1 MIQRLLLFI
10 CICTNA
16 LFAASLAQEHEVYL
30 KNTDYE
36 LHVFKIHGKEAGPT
50 LMIIGGIQGDE
61 PGSYISADMY
71 ADARLKKG
79 NLIVVPRANFLSI
92 VENRRQVN
100 QDMNRRFDKT
110 KKEIEEDKVVAILK
124 KLIDSSDFLLN
135 LHEGSG
141 FYNPKNIDDM
151 NNPNR
156 FGQSIIADADS
167 YDSSKCNCEL
177 RLKDMAEK
185 VIEIVNRKID
195 NPSYKFRFN
204 NHNTGSKNTAHPD
217 QKGSAT
223 YYALYTVGIP
233 AFGIETSKNIEDIE
247 LKVNMH
253 TMIINEFMKQLG
265 IVPEDTS
272 INVMP
277 PILKYML
284 VKVNGVYKLIS
295 KGDTLFIPRKARLEI
310 KIVETNYPRGVTAD
324 LLGYGSFNDIG
335 KSIIVDRN
343 TKIILKKDS
352 QLITEIPVKVIKNEI
367 KGGEN
372 KQL

>member
-1 MIQRLLLFI
+1 MIQRLLLFVCICI

-295 KGDTLFIPRKARLEI
+295 KGDTLFIPKKARLEI

-367 KGGEN
+367 KGG
-372 KQL
+372 

>member
-1 MIQRLLLFI
+1 MIQLILLITLIFSNFLF
-10 CICTNA
+10 
-16 LFAASLAQEHEVYL
+16 SEPVGQEHKIYF
-30 KNTDYE
+30 KKTDYE
-36 LHVFKIHGKEAGPT
+36 LHVFKIHGKEPGPT

-79 NLIVVPRANFLSI
+79 NLIVIPRANFLSI
-92 VENRRQVN
+92 IAHKRQIN
-100 QDMNRRFDKT
+100 KDMNRLFDNT
-110 KKEIEEDKVVAILK
+110 GKETQEDKVVAVLK
-124 KLIDSSDFLLN
+124 ELIKSSDFLLN

-141 FYNPKNIDDM
+141 FYNPKYIDEL
-151 NNPNR
+151 NNPKE
-156 FGQSIIADADS
+156 FGQSIIADTDS
-167 YDSSKCNCEL
+167 YKSPKCNCEL
-177 RLKDMAEK
+177 RLKDMADK
-185 VIEIVNRKID
+185 VTKEVNQKID

-204 NHNTGSKNTAHPD
+204 NHNTASDKTTHPE

-253 TMIINEFMKQLG
+253 TMIINEFMKQLD
-265 IVPEDTS
+265 IVPEDNY

-284 VKVNGVYKLIS
+284 VKVNGVYKLVL
-295 KGDTLFIPRKARLEI
+295 KGETIYIPKKSRLEI

-324 LLGYGSFNDIG
+324 LVGYGSYNDIG
-335 KSIIVDRN
+335 KSIIVNKN
-343 TKIILKKDS
+343 TKIVLKKDS
-352 QLITEIPVKVIKNEI
+352 QLITEIPVKI